1 MPSASELVSDQKN
14 RKGHPSLATLMMA
27 KVKLKE
33 NNENDENANVDELTE
48 VGQLLDSA
56 LLMECLV
63 GGQPRVLLS
72 PSLTKCLVTLST

>member
-1 MPSASELVSDQKN
+1 
-14 RKGHPSLATLMMA
+14 MMA

-63 GGQPRVLLS
+63 GDPPRVLLS
-72 PSLTKCLVTLST
+72 PSLTKCLFTLSP